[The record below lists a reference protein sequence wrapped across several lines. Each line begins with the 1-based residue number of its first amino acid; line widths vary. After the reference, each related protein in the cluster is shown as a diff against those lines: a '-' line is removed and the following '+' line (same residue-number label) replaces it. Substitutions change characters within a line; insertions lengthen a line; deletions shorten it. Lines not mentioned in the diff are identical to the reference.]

1 QNLYKWL
8 QALVQQNE
16 ITEYTEALNNFK
28 SFQSDPC
35 HYTLDPDL
43 AQQYGISFDGTLW
56 CFPGLSRG
64 FSPPIPAADY
74 FIAYGMKQSYQKP
87 AGTYREFA
95 GRVAGLEIS
104 MREALGGLA
113 PATIII
119 AAYSWVP
126 FVGVVVFQAVLWAAL
141 YGTALTT
148 ATFLEVPAIVS
159 VVGFITNPLIALYAG
174 PAAI

>member
-1 QNLYKWL
+1 ADAHLVYDTGRSDLRDAVRRYMMILLHNIILKDASRRTPHERNLYNWL

-16 ITEYTEALNNFK
+16 ITEYTQALNNFK

-35 HYTLDPDL
+35 HYTLDPDI

-104 MREALGGLA
+104 MREALDGLA
-113 PATIII
+113 A
-119 AAYSWVP
+119 
-126 FVGVVVFQAVLWAAL
+126 
-141 YGTALTT
+141 
-148 ATFLEVPAIVS
+148 
-159 VVGFITNPLIALYAG
+159 
-174 PAAI
+174 